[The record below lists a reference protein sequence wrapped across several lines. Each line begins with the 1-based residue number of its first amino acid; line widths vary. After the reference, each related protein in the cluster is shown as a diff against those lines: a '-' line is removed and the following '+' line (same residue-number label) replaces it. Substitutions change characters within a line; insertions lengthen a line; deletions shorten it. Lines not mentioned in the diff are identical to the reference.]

1 MKISTRLGC
10 IIGCCVLGALVLA
23 LLALQTIHSS
33 MLGVRQAQIKLIV
46 SLASKEAEIFLAQ
59 EKAGTLTRY
68 EAQAKA
74 KEAISALR
82 SGDDYVF
89 VRDLEGMTLV
99 HPDPRKEGVMDPGN
113 RGTDG
118 RTTLQVYLDALKT
131 TDIALV
137 GIMTKRPNGNTDVL
151 KINGLS
157 KITEW
162 GWIIGFGQFADDIDQ
177 AYWDNVLRFILIG
190 VVIFS
195 IIITIA
201 VIMSRRINRSLSS
214 IQKAVSH
221 IEGDLDFTIRAE
233 VTGRDEIAE
242 VSTALNRLLDKLRN
256 RLSLIAESTHKI
268 TDSSA
273 QMATAAAQVAI
284 ASEQQSDS
292 ASCMVAS
299 IEEMT
304 ASINH
309 ASDRST
315 EAHALSQ
322 ESGNLADSS
331 VEVIGQTVS
340 DINTI
345 ANSVNHVSTC
355 LQELE
360 SHSNRIS
367 RIVSVITEVT
377 EQTNLLALNAA
388 IEAARAGE
396 QGRGFAVVADEVR
409 KLAERTVVS
418 TKEIASMI
426 DSIRNVSTNA
436 VERMEQTMNLVETG
450 VHRAGNAS
458 LVIQEIGGH
467 NVRAMT
473 MVDEITTA
481 IREQS
486 EASKSIAGNVE
497 KIAEMAEESSAA
509 AQNSAISARDLA
521 QLAKNMN
528 GIINNFRL

>member
-1 MKISTRLGC
+1 M
-10 IIGCCVLGALVLA
+10 
-23 LLALQTIHSS
+23 
-33 MLGVRQAQIKLIV
+33 
-46 SLASKEAEIFLAQ
+46 
-59 EKAGTLTRY
+59 
-68 EAQAKA
+68 
-74 KEAISALR
+74 
-82 SGDDYVF
+82 
-89 VRDLEGMTLV
+89 
-99 HPDPRKEGVMDPGN
+99 
-113 RGTDG
+113 
-118 RTTLQVYLDALKT
+118 
-131 TDIALV
+131 
-137 GIMTKRPNGNTDVL
+137 
-151 KINGLS
+151 
-157 KITEW
+157 
-162 GWIIGFGQFADDIDQ
+162 
-177 AYWDNVLRFILIG
+177 
-190 VVIFS
+190 
-195 IIITIA
+195 
-201 VIMSRRINRSLSS
+201 
-214 IQKAVSH
+214 
-221 IEGDLDFTIRAE
+221 
-233 VTGRDEIAE
+233 
-242 VSTALNRLLDKLRN
+242 
-256 RLSLIAESTHKI
+256 
-268 TDSSA
+268 
-273 QMATAAAQVAI
+273 
-284 ASEQQSDS
+284 
-292 ASCMVAS
+292 
-299 IEEMT
+299 
-304 ASINH
+304 
-309 ASDRST
+309 
-315 EAHALSQ
+315 
-322 ESGNLADSS
+322 ADSG